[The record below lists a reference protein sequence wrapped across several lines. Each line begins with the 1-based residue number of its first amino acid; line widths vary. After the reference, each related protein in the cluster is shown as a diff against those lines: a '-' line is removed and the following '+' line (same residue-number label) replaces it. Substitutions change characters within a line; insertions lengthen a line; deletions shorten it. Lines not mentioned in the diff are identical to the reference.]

1 MQAAAALELGKFESF
16 FMRPPCSK
24 ASLSQ
29 TEVVEN
35 PGFFNTAT
43 QLAGAAQRTIVINI

>member
-1 MQAAAALELGKFESF
+1 MQAAAAALELGKFESF
-16 FMRPPCSK
+16 FMRPPSCSK

-35 PGFFNTAT
+35 PGFF
-43 QLAGAAQRTIVINI
+43 